1 MSKKKKSA
9 LSKADGLIP
18 ELRFPEFKNEGEWEE
33 KELDYSLDYLQP
45 TPYLVES
52 TDYNDKYKT
61 PVLTA
66 GKSFILG
73 YTNEDKGI
81 FKNNLPVII
90 FDDFTTAT
98 QFVDFPFKGKSSAM
112 KILKAKKDADIK
124 FLFESMQLIKYEVGV
139 HQRHW
144 ISIFSKL
151 KIPAPKLNEQQKI
164 ASCLSSLDE
173 VIANHSQK
181 LELLKDHKKGLMQNL
196 FPTNSITNDQLRIT
210 EDNDQ
215 FVIRNSQTRNL
226 PKVRFKEFEKN
237 GEWVEKKLG
246 DKDVAFIVNE
256 KTSIS
261 KLNIETYIST
271 ENMLPDFTG
280 VSAASKLPPTGSFT
294 KFKIGDILI
303 SNIRPY
309 LKKVWKSDKIGGAS
323 NDVIVFRSSSGVL
336 SEFLEFLIKN
346 ETFINYV
353 MESAKGVKMPR
364 GDKDSMLNYP
374 VFIPTK
380 EEQIKIGSCLSS
392 LDEIITSQTEKIEQ
406 LKHHKKGLMQ
416 GLFPKMIDI

>member
-196 FPTNSITNDQLRIT
+196 FPQ
-210 EDNDQ
+210 EGEK
-215 FVIRNSQTRNL
+215 L
-226 PKVRFKEFEKN
+226 PKFRFKEFEN
-237 GEWVEKKLG
+237 DGEWVEKKLG
-246 DKDVAFIVNE
+246 KIGEPLMCKRIFKEQTTTNPNKGIPFYKIGTFGKEPDSYIPIDLYNE
-256 KTSIS
+256 
-261 KLNIETYIST
+261 
-271 ENMLPDFTG
+271 F
-280 VSAASKLPPTGSFT
+280 
-294 KFKIGDILI
+294 KFKYNFPNEGDILI
-303 SNIRPY
+303 SASGTIGRLVVYDGEPAYFQDSNI
-309 LKKVWKSDKIGGAS
+309 VWLG
-323 NDVIVFRSSSGVL
+323 NDEKQVTN
-336 SEFLEFLIKN
+336 EFLFFCYTMVSWQTSDGGIIKRLYN
-346 ETFINYV
+346 SDLKNVSVGFPKNKI
-353 MESAKGVKMPR
+353 
-364 GDKDSMLNYP
+364 
-374 VFIPTK
+374 
-380 EEQIKIGSCLSS
+380 EQQKIAFCLSAI
-392 LDEIITSQTEKIEQ
+392 DEIISAQVEKIEQ
-406 LKHHKKGLMQ
+406 LKLHKKGLMQ